1 MIVNNLP
8 ISHRLLYREADCL
21 LNKIE
26 RLRPFG
32 LSTPMVS
39 AANISPSAQLAIEQ
53 LLTKGCREIRDRVKR
68 FKHWVQT
75 SGADTTGAECQ
86 QRFTFLRMRFNNI
99 IDQFDIFHDALCQRS
114 EHDSG
119 VWIAGLD
126 DIAEDALKL
135 PWNLYPIPPVITYLD
150 KGFGAAI
157 RRIRTRLPGG
167 EKNPVTLIR
176 IPRERMIGS
185 AIASSL
191 VHEVGHQGA
200 ALLDLVQ
207 QVKFRLHP
215 YSTSSQQK
223 QLWTVY
229 ERWTSEILADLW
241 SVSRVG
247 IASTM
252 GLISVISLPRFFVFR
267 MDFSDPHPIPWLR
280 VKISCAL
287 GNALY
292 PDSQWNSIEQLWE
305 TLYPFTLVNKKSI
318 SQLINLQKL
327 LPSYI
332 DFLLNLKF
340 QNLDNRT
347 LFETFSLTDIH
358 PDRLR
363 QRFDSWSI
371 NNDLLRFASPTIA
384 LATIGQA
391 NVDEKISPS
400 QESKLIE
407 RLLGFWALRSS
418 LQIANQYTALTQNTT
433 YIPVNER
440 EPYEISFTRC

>member
-1 MIVNNLP
+1 
-8 ISHRLLYREADCL
+8 
-21 LNKIE
+21 
-26 RLRPFG
+26 
-32 LSTPMVS
+32 MVS
-39 AANISPSAQLAIEQ
+39 AANISPAAQLSIEK
-53 LLTKGCREIRDRVKR
+53 LLTKGCSEVRERVR
-68 FKHWVQT
+68 EFKKWLST
-75 SGADTTGAECQ
+75 SGTNTSGAECQ
-86 QRFTFLRMRFNNI
+86 QRFTLLRMRFNNI
-99 IDQFDIFHDALCQRS
+99 IDQFDIFHDALSQRS
-114 EHDSG
+114 EHDAG
-119 VWIAGLD
+119 IWIAGLD
-126 DIAEDALKL
+126 DIAEDALRL
-135 PWNLYPIPPVITYLD
+135 PWNLYSIPPVITYLD

-167 EKNPVTLIR
+167 EKNPVTIIR

-200 ALLDLVQ
+200 ALLDLVAK
-207 QVKFRLHP
+207 VRLRIHHFG
-215 YSTSSQQK
+215 STSSQHD
-223 QLWTVY
+223 LWSVY

-247 IASTM
+247 ITSTM

-287 GNALY
+287 GKALY
-292 PDSQWNSIEQLWE
+292 PDPQWNSIEQLWE
-305 TLYPFTLVNKKSI
+305 NLYPLSSVHKNTIDKLMC
-318 SQLINLQKL
+318 LQKL
-327 LPSYI
+327 LPAYT
-332 DFLLNLKF
+332 DFLMNLKF
-340 QNLDNRT
+340 DNLDNRT
-347 LFETFSLTDIH
+347 LHETFSLCDIF
-358 PDRLR
+358 PYRLR
-363 QRFDSWSI
+363 QRFDSWTV
-371 NNDLLRFASPTIA
+371 NHDLLRFASPTIA

-407 RLLGFWALRSS
+407 RLLGFWALKSS
-418 LQIANQYTALTQNTT
+418 LQIANQYTALTQNSN